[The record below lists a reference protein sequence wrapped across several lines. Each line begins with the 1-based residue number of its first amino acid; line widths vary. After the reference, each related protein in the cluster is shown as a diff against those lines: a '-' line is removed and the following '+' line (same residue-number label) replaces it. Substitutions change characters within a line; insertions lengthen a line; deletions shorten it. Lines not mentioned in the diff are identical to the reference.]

1 MASHEPR
8 AGKRRPRG
16 LSANAVH
23 YEIAATMAVTLTSHR
38 RKIDIQPKCNRTGGA
53 GEWKYYFSGENRIAA
68 MCTNSMYRC
77 C

>member
-23 YEIAATMAVTLTSHR
+23 YDIAATMVVTLPSHR
-38 RKIDIQPKCNRTGGA
+38 RQIGIQPKCNRTGGA
-53 GEWKYYFSGENRIAA
+53 GEWKYCLSGESRTAA
-68 MCTNSMYRC
+68 MCTNSIHRFC
-77 C
+77 